1 VRTNL
6 SQRLTIIYNQPISSR
21 YDAAGEAMA
30 ERGVLDEVTAVH
42 RALAEL
48 KCETRLVPLLPPV
61 ATALA
66 AITAIEAD
74 CVFNLFEGFSGE
86 PESEA
91 FVAEALEKTGIPY
104 TGCPP
109 AALHLALDKA
119 KAKEVLAAAGIPTPD
134 SQLLT
139 PVTLS
144 RFHLAYPCIVK
155 PPSEDASH
163 GLSAES
169 VVSDGAALARQVA
182 KVTDTYGGQA
192 LVEEFLEEREFNA
205 TAIGNETVTV
215 LPVSE
220 IAYTL
225 PEGLPHL
232 LTFAAKWQPDDP
244 YYRNTGVVCPAD
256 ISPTL
261 RDEIQDTVLRA
272 YQLLGCRGYARVD
285 LRLDNRHR
293 PNVIEV
299 NPNPDIS
306 PDAGAARQARATGMS
321 YTDFIARIVSL
332 ALEGR

>member
-1 VRTNL
+1 L
-6 SQRLTIIYNQPISSR
+6 SQRVAIVYNQPIPSR
-21 YDAAGEAMA
+21 YDAAGEELA

-42 RALAEL
+42 PSLTEL
-48 KCETRLVPLLPPV
+48 GYETALVPLVPPA

-66 AITAIEAD
+66 VLESLKAD

-91 FVAEALEKTGIPY
+91 IIAEALERTGIPY

-109 AALHLALDKA
+109 AALRLALDKA
-119 KAKEVLAAAGIPTPD
+119 KAKEMLRSAGIPTPD

-139 PVTLS
+139 PAALS

-155 PPSEDASH
+155 PPNEDASH
-163 GLSAES
+163 GLYPES
-169 VVSDGAALARQVA
+169 VVSDSAALARQVA
-182 KVTDTYGGQA
+182 KITQTYGGEA
-192 LVEEFLEEREFNA
+192 LVEEFLEGREFNA
-205 TAIGNETVTV
+205 TAIGNETVTI

-225 PEGLPHL
+225 APGLPRL

-244 YYRNTGVVCPAD
+244 YYQNTGVVCPAD
-256 ISPTL
+256 ISPAL
-261 RDEIQDTVLRA
+261 RDKIQRTVLRA
-272 YQLLGCRGYARVD
+272 YRLMGCRGYARVD
-285 LRLDNRHR
+285 LRLDREAR

-306 PDAGAARQARATGMS
+306 PETGAARQARAAGMT
-321 YTDFIARIVSL
+321 YTEFIARIVSL
-332 ALEGR
+332 ALEGK